1 MKIYLTREG
10 ADRMRE
16 EYRKLFTEERPKLV
30 ETIAWAASNGDRS
43 ENADYIYGKR
53 RLREIDRRLKFL
65 IDRLDDAEIVNVAE
79 VKSDKIVFGA
89 YVDLEDEN
97 EKKVCY
103 QIVGVDE
110 VDVEQGK
117 ISWSSPLGRALL
129 GKKVDDEVVFESPK
143 GEKNYLVLKVSYK

>member
-10 ADRMRE
+10 ADRMRA
-16 EYRKLFTEERPKLV
+16 EYKQLFSVERPKLV

-65 IDRLDDAEIVNVAE
+65 IDRLEDAEVIEVATVRAE
-79 VKSDKIVFGA
+79 NIVFGA
-89 YVDLEDEN
+89 YVDLEDE
-97 EKKVCY
+97 EGRTVSY

-110 VDVEQGK
+110 VDVEKGK
-117 ISWSSPLGRALL
+117 ISWKSPLGRALL
-129 GKKVDDEVVFESPK
+129 GKNVDDEVVFETPK
-143 GEKNYLVLKVSYK
+143 GEKVFVVLKIIYK

>member
-16 EYRKLFTEERPKLV
+16 EYRKLFNEERPKLV

-97 EKKVCY
+97 EKKVSY

-117 ISWSSPLGRALL
+117 ISWNSPLGRALL

-143 GEKNYLVLKVSYK
+143 GEKNYLVLKITYK

>member
-10 ADRMRE
+10 AEAMRA
-16 EYRKLFTEERPKLV
+16 EYQRLFKDERPKLV

-65 IDRLDDAEIVNVAE
+65 IDRLDDAEVVNVAE

-97 EKKVCY
+97 EKTVSY

-110 VDVEQGK
+110 VNVELGK
-117 ISWSSPLGRALL
+117 ISWNSPLGKALL
-129 GKKVDDEVVFESPK
+129 GKQVDDEVVFQTPK
-143 GEKNYLVLKVSYK
+143 GEKVYLVLKITYK

>member
-16 EYRKLFTEERPKLV
+16 EYKQLFSVERPKLV

-65 IDRLDDAEIVNVAE
+65 IDRLEDAEIIDVAT
-79 VKSDKIVFGA
+79 VKAENIVFGA
-89 YVDLEDEN
+89 YVDLEDE
-97 EKKVCY
+97 EGRAVSY
-103 QIVGVDE
+103 QVVGVDE
-110 VDVEQGK
+110 VDVEKGR
-117 ISWSSPLGRALL
+117 ISWRSPLGKALL
-129 GKKVDDEVVFESPK
+129 GKRVDDEVVFETPK
-143 GEKNYLVLKVSYK
+143 GEKVFVVVKIAYK

>member
-16 EYRKLFTEERPKLV
+16 EYQRLFHEERPKLV

-65 IDRLDDAEIVNVAE
+65 IDRLDDAEIVNVSE

-97 EKKVCY
+97 EKKVSY

-110 VDVEQGK
+110 VDVENGK
-117 ISWSSPLGRALL
+117 ISWNSPLGRALL
-129 GKKVDDEVVFESPK
+129 GKEVDDEVKFQSPK
-143 GEKNYLVLKVSYK
+143 GEKNYLVLKISYK

>member
-129 GKKVDDEVVFESPK
+129 GKKVDDDVVFESPK

>member
-10 ADRMRE
+10 AEAMRA
-16 EYRKLFTEERPKLV
+16 EYQRLFKDERPKLV

-65 IDRLDDAEIVNVAE
+65 IDRLDDAEVVNVAE

-97 EKKVCY
+97 EKKVSY

-110 VDVEQGK
+110 VNVELGK
-117 ISWSSPLGRALL
+117 ISWNSPLGKALL
-129 GKKVDDEVVFESPK
+129 GKQVDDEVVFQTPK
-143 GEKNYLVLKVSYK
+143 GEKVYLVLKITYK